1 MEGREVFGQ
10 KWRNLLYKFK
20 GNWTM
25 VFGKVGCIIC
35 DSMARLIWKC
45 IGILCMIMNSVRAVL
60 YQMGYMHFML
70 LVVVSLDHQIY
81 VIILQFW
88 FACEAMSNT
97 YTIAYI
103 F

>member
-1 MEGREVFGQ
+1 
-10 KWRNLLYKFK
+10 
-20 GNWTM
+20 
-25 VFGKVGCIIC
+25 
-35 DSMARLIWKC
+35 
-45 IGILCMIMNSVRAVL
+45 MIMNSVRAVL